1 MTSIARYDENPGSD
15 SRLPVEPKP
24 EPSLIQK
31 LGFGFVPPA
40 QAEYGA
46 DAYPSIL
53 KRLTSAVMLVGLI
66 VVLGVMV
73 AGVIGSV
80 ILVAGFLLEQAI
92 SS

>member
-1 MTSIARYDENPGSD
+1 M
-15 SRLPVEPKP
+15 
-24 EPSLIQK
+24 
-31 LGFGFVPPA
+31 

-53 KRLTSAVMLVGLI
+53 RRITSLALLLGLI
-66 VVLGVMV
+66 VVLGVAV
-73 AGVIGSV
+73 AAVIGTI

>member
-1 MTSIARYDENPGSD
+1 MTSIARPDEPSR
-15 SRLPVEPKP
+15 SSRRLPVEPRP
-24 EPSLIQK
+24 EPTLLQK
-31 LGFGFVPPA
+31 LGLGFQEPM

-53 KRLTSAVMLVGLI
+53 RRLTSFALLILLI
-66 VVLGVMV
+66 VILGIAV
-73 AGVIGSV
+73 AAVIGSI

>member
-1 MTSIARYDENPGSD
+1 MTSIARPDEPSR
-15 SRLPVEPKP
+15 SSRRLPVDPRP
-24 EPSLIQK
+24 EPTLLQK
-31 LGFGFVPPA
+31 LGLGFQEPH

-53 KRLTSAVMLVGLI
+53 RRVTSLVLLI
-66 VVLGVMV
+66 VLVVVLGIAV
-73 AGVIGSV
+73 AAVIGSV